1 MEGWGYMKILFI
13 EWDSFGKE
21 DIKEA
26 FYMEGHEL
34 ILFPVSMEED
44 LDDAPELEGRLSAV
58 LHQETPAIVF
68 SINYFPAISNTC
80 NREGIRYISWV
91 YDAPYVRLYS
101 QTVLNPCNCVYVFDR
116 ELCMEFRNAGV
127 ETVCYLPLAVNTER
141 LDAMSIPADTP
152 DFQYDVSF
160 VGSFYVE
167 KNDYY
172 DQMVSVLPDFA
183 KGYLDAIIAAQMKIQ
198 GYDFIED
205 VLGPVINDLY
215 KAFPLDPDP
224 RGMESREYLYAQYV
238 VDRRITTLERIDL
251 LNAVAKRHNIDVF
264 TYIKDFTMP
273 NMRNHGRVDYF
284 NEMPLVF
291 RQSRINLNIS
301 RRGIKSGIPLRAFD
315 IMGSGG
321 FLLSNFQADFLDF
334 FVPGEDFMYYE
345 SKEDFLEKN
354 DYFLFHEEERQVI
367 AKNGHDKVAAKHTYR
382 HRVREMLSAL

>member
-1 MEGWGYMKILFI
+1 MKVLFV

-21 DIKEA
+21 DMKEA
-26 FYMEGHEL
+26 FCAEGHEL

-44 LDDAPELEGRLSAV
+44 LDDAPELEGRLAAV
-58 LHQETPAIVF
+58 LHQEVPAIVF

-80 NREGIRYISWV
+80 SREGIRYISWI

-101 QTVLNPCNCVYVFDR
+101 QTILNPCNQVYVFDK

-127 ETVCYLPLAVNTER
+127 DTVYYLPLAVNTER
-141 LDAMSIPADTP
+141 LDDMPIPAGTS
-152 DFQYDVSF
+152 DFLYDVSF

-172 DQMVSVLPDFA
+172 DQMVSSLPDFA

-215 KAFPLDPDP
+215 RAFPLDPDP

-238 VDRRITTLERIDL
+238 IDRRITALERIDL
-251 LNAVAKRHNIDVF
+251 LNAAAKKHRIDIF

-273 NMRNHGRVDYF
+273 NMCNHGRVDYF
-284 NEMPLVF
+284 REMPLVF
-291 RQSRINLNIS
+291 KQSRVNLNIS

-321 FLLSNFQADFLDF
+321 FLLSNFQADFLDY
-334 FVPGEDFMYYE
+334 FVPGEDFVYYE
-345 SKEDFLEKN
+345 SKEDFLQKV
-354 DYFLFHEEERQVI
+354 DYYLAHEDERQAI
-367 AKNGHDKVAAKHTYR
+367 AMNGHRKTVAEHTYR
-382 HRVREMLSAL
+382 HRVREILS

>member
-1 MEGWGYMKILFI
+1 MKILFI

-26 FYMEGHEL
+26 FCEEGHEL
-34 ILFPVSMEED
+34 VLFPVSMDED
-44 LDDAPELEGRLSAV
+44 LDDAPELEEKLWSV
-58 LHQETPAIVF
+58 LRRETPVIVF
-68 SINYFPAISNTC
+68 SVNYFPAVSNVC
-80 NREGIRYISWV
+80 SKAGIRYISWI

-101 QTVLNPCNCVYVFDR
+101 QTVLNPCNQVYVFDK

-127 ETVCYLPLAVNTER
+127 DTVYYLPLAVNTDR
-141 LDAMSIPADTP
+141 LNALMGTAGTS
-152 DFQYDVSF
+152 DFLYDVSF

-172 DQMVSVLPDFA
+172 DQMVSALPDFA
-183 KGYLDAIIAAQMKIQ
+183 KGYLDAIIAAQRKIQ

-215 KAFPLDPDP
+215 QAFPLDPDP

-238 VDRRITTLERIDL
+238 IDRRITALERIDL
-251 LNAVAKRHNIDVF
+251 LNAAARKRSIDIF
-264 TYIKDFTMP
+264 TYIKDFAMP

-284 NEMPLVF
+284 KEMPLVF

-315 IMGSGG
+315 IMGSRG

-334 FVPGEDFMYYE
+334 FVPGEDFVYYE
-345 SKEDFLEKN
+345 SKEDFLEKV
-354 DYFLFHEEERQVI
+354 DYYLTHEDERQRI
-367 AKNGHDKVAAKHTYR
+367 AENGYHKVAAGHTYR
-382 HRVREMLSAL
+382 HRVREILS